1 MYQIKSALFVTSSYK
16 NSYDIHSNPK
26 QNALFVTLILSSTS
40 KKRVK
45 RSRAALYLTLHGPYN
60 FWTRA
65 AVCTPLL

>member
-1 MYQIKSALFVTSSYK
+1 MSALFITLSYK
-16 NSYDIHSNPK
+16 NSYDIYSNPN

-45 RSRAALYLTLHGPYN
+45 RSRAALYTKSATLRGPHN

-65 AVCTPLL
+65 AVCTPLD